1 MNAMSMMIGI
11 AGATGKERNVAM
23 QVENVKKELVV
34 KSVTTMTRM
43 MATAI
48 YAIRTNANVWH
59 WSIMMI
65 PMILEAIMSV
75 IIRMTK
81 IVDVTTK
88 EMEKSVVMQAK
99 TVRERNVARN
109 AGKMTI
115 RMFVIIV
122 MIEGGN
128 A

>member
-23 QVENVKKELVV
+23 QVENVKKGLVV
-34 KSVTTMTRM
+34 KSVTTTTRM

-48 YAIRTNANVWH
+48 YAIRTNANVWL
-59 WSIMMI
+59 WSITMI
-65 PMILEAIMSV
+65 PLILEAIMSV

-115 RMFVIIV
+115 RMYVIIV
-122 MIEGGN
+122 IIEGEN

>member
-23 QVENVKKELVV
+23 QVENVKKGLVV

-99 TVRERNVARN
+99 SVRERNVARN

>member
-23 QVENVKKELVV
+23 QVENVKKGLVV
-34 KSVTTMTRM
+34 KSVTTTTRM

-99 TVRERNVARN
+99 SVRERNVARN